1 MAKTNFLHKRN
12 TDDVHTRS
20 VIVGLVNLLN
30 TRVQFSNVLSDT
42 DIDNVTVPF
51 FYSMTGDERFLQD
64 YFLEWNDCIHPKIA
78 DGNYDVIPRGVV
90 TLENNTINTAAMTH
104 RFVRGTY
111 TKEVNGQVQ
120 TYNSFLNSIPL
131 KMNLKVSIETDSN
144 LDAFKIQQSIIET
157 FYKTQVYS
165 IKYKG
170 FRVPC
175 QAGFPEDYGINKT
188 FEFKYSD
195 NSKINIEFTLEI
207 ETYLPVI
214 DLTTERLNI
223 NRITS
228 LGGPGLSSN
237 IIDDKSISMIT
248 VEEPDT
254 ATRYFSGSILPIQW
268 QNTGTILRVNVY
280 YKIKDTDNWVQIARS
295 ISNIGQFDWQ
305 IPFFAGGTGTTGT
318 TSSKD
323 PIAVSINTETGR
335 NADVRAIITP
345 PPPATGGSTGGIN
358 KLVVF
363 NQGNAYSNVDTIN
376 VFPFITGRA
385 GMPTY
390 NIGTPVIS
398 LKVSNGEV
406 IGADIIEPGSGF
418 PTSPVTKIQ
427 IKIEDA
433 VNTETFS
440 ISGIIE
446 NANPKYFEIQ

>member
-1 MAKTNFLHKRN
+1 MAKTNFLHKSN
-12 TDDVHTRS
+12 TDDVHARS

-30 TRVQFSNVLSDT
+30 TRVQFSNVLADT

-64 YFLEWNDCIHPKIA
+64 YFLEWNDCVHPKIA
-78 DGNYDVIPRGVV
+78 DGNYDVIPRGIV

-131 KMNLKVSIETDSN
+131 KMSFKVSIEADSN

-188 FEFKYSD
+188 FEFTYKTE
-195 NSKINIEFTLEI
+195 NKISIEFTLEI
-207 ETYLPVI
+207 ETYLPVV
-214 DLTTERLNI
+214 DLTSERLNI

-228 LGGPGLSSN
+228 LGGPGLLSN
-237 IIDDKSISMIT
+237 IIDDKSVSIIDLT
-248 VEEPDT
+248 EPDA
-254 ATRYFSGSILPIQW
+254 ATKYFSGSILPIQW
-268 QNTGTILRVNVY
+268 QNTGTILRVNIY
-280 YKIKDTDNWVQIARS
+280 YKIKNTNNWVQIARS
-295 ISNIGQFDWQ
+295 IPNAGQFDWQ
-305 IPFFAGGTGTTGT
+305 ILFFDAAGKTT
-318 TSSKD
+318 SKD
-323 PIAVSINTETGR
+323 PIAVSINTEAGR
-335 NADVRAIITP
+335 NAEVRAIIS
-345 PPPATGGSTGGIN
+345 AGGVD

-363 NQGNAYSNVDTIN
+363 NQGNAYTNVDTIN
-376 VFPFITGRA
+376 VFPFITGKA

-390 NIGTPVIS
+390 TIVTPVIS
-398 LKVSNGEV
+398 LSVSNGEV
-406 IGADIIEPGSGF
+406 VGGNIISAGSGF
-418 PTSPVTKIQ
+418 PVSPETEIQ

-433 VNTETFS
+433 VNSETVD
-440 ISGIIE
+440 ISTG
-446 NANPKYFEIQ
+446 YFKIQ

>member
-78 DGNYDVIPRGVV
+78 DGNYDVIPRGIV

-207 ETYLPVI
+207 ETYLPVV

-254 ATRYFSGSILPIQW
+254 ATIYFSGSILPIQW

-318 TSSKD
+318 TLSKD
-323 PIAVSINTETGR
+323 PIAVSINTENGR

-345 PPPATGGSTGGIN
+345 PVVGGSTGGVN

-398 LKVSNGEV
+398 LNVSNGEV
-406 IGADIIEPGSGF
+406 VGADIIQPGSGF
-418 PTSPVTKIQ
+418 PTSPITKIQ

-440 ISGIIE
+440 ISGITE
-446 NANPKYFEIQ
+446 GANIKYFEIQ